1 MLTRHKVEW
10 DERYSK
16 MQGRETQTELSI
28 TKEAYNNLRLPVVD
42 LVKEAL
48 QHDDFMDRL
57 KVIFEPPTNE
67 DVEEEGEEEGDED
80 TLDG

>member
-10 DERYSK
+10 DERYFK

-42 LVKEAL
+42 LVIEAL

-57 KVIFEPPTNE
+57 KVIFAPPTNE
-67 DVEEEGEEEGDED
+67 GVEEEGEEEGDED